1 MQCEAPLHTLLTR
14 EGVLLGLRL
23 VTASRQGIV
32 KGELL
37 CFASLQLQADRNS
50 SLFPLNKE
58 INIKFIKIYF
68 ANFKI
73 PFTRKN

>member
-32 KGELL
+32 KGGEGELL
-37 CFASLQLQADRNS
+37 CFASSQLQADRNS

-58 INIKFIKIYF
+58 IKL
-68 ANFKI
+68 
-73 PFTRKN
+73 